1 MREYISDQL
10 YYSTVKIDGNNSTGT
25 GFFYFHDFGNGVA
38 KVFLITNRHVVE
50 HCQSGSI
57 KFHASKNG
65 YPNKELDISK
75 IVTVTL
81 NTAQWQQW
89 WKFHPDSNVDIAV
102 LDFTESEHIL
112 TQRNQHI
119 YYKGLNYSQLVK
131 ENDYPDIQSIQQVF
145 YVGYPKGFIDSE
157 NLLPIARSGYT
168 ASPIKFDFDGQKQ
181 FLIDSAVFPGSS
193 GSPVCII
200 NEGVPFIDRNNNFR
214 MDVTRFLF
222 LGVLSGVKVERA
234 ATNPNDVKHYLNL
247 GIVIKAECVNEAI
260 MHHFTVQQISVSGR
274 ITT

>member
-25 GFFYFHDFGNGVA
+25 GFFYFHDFGNGMA

-50 HCQSGSI
+50 PCQSGSI

-65 YPNKELDISK
+65 YPHKELDVGK
-75 IVTVTL
+75 YVNLDL

-89 WKFHPDSNVDIAV
+89 WKFHPDHKVDIAV
-102 LDFTESEHIL
+102 LDFTEIEQNL
-112 TQRNQHI
+112 FQRNQHI
-119 YYKGLNYSQLVK
+119 YYKGLNNNQLIK
-131 ENDYPDIQSIQQVF
+131 ADDYPDISSIQQVF
-145 YVGYPKGFIDSE
+145 YVGYPNGFIDNK

-168 ASPIKFDFDGQKQ
+168 ASPIKFNFDGQKQ
-181 FLIDSAVFPGSS
+181 FLIDSAVYPGSS

-200 NEGVPFIDRNNNFR
+200 NEGIPFIDRNNNLR
-214 MDVTRFLF
+214 IDVVRFIF
-222 LGVLSGVKVERA
+222 LGILTGVKVERVS
-234 ATNPNDVKHYLNL
+234 TNPNEVKHYFNL

-260 MHHFTVQQISVSGR
+260 LHHFTVQQTSVNGR

>member
-25 GFFYFHDFGNGVA
+25 GFFYFHDFGNGMA

-50 HCQSGSI
+50 PCQSGSI

-65 YPNKELDISK
+65 YPHKELDVGK
-75 IVTVTL
+75 YVNLDL

-89 WKFHPDSNVDIAV
+89 WKFHPDHKVDIAV
-102 LDFTESEHIL
+102 LDFTEIEQNL
-112 TQRNQHI
+112 FQRNQHI
-119 YYKGLNYSQLVK
+119 YYKGLNNNQLIK
-131 ENDYPDIQSIQQVF
+131 ADDYLDISSIQQVF
-145 YVGYPKGFIDSE
+145 YVGYPNGFIDNK

-168 ASPIKFDFDGQKQ
+168 ASPIKFNFDGQKQ
-181 FLIDSAVFPGSS
+181 FLIDSAVYPGSS

-200 NEGVPFIDRNNNFR
+200 NEGIPFIDRNNNLR
-214 MDVTRFLF
+214 IDVVRFIF
-222 LGVLSGVKVERA
+222 LGILTGVKVERV
-234 ATNPNDVKHYLNL
+234 ATNPNEVKHYFNL

-260 MHHFTVQQISVSGR
+260 LHHFTVQQTSVNGR